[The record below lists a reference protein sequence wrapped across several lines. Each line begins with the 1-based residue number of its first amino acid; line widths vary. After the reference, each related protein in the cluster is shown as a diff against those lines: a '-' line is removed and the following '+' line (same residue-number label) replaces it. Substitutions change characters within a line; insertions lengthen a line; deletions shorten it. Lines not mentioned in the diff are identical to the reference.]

1 MSSSDTESSSSSM
14 EVPKEEGKVTK
25 PEDDTTMKKK
35 EGRVGLGEEGTE
47 VVVSLEVA
55 GGGWRWLEVAR
66 HSPLRHFSSSAR
78 EGVGFNQT

>member
-1 MSSSDTESSSSSM
+1 M

-35 EGRVGLGEEGTE
+35 EGRVDLSEESTE
-47 VVVSLEVA
+47 VVVSLEVPH
-55 GGGWRWLEVAR
+55 
-66 HSPLRHFSSSAR
+66 HSPLRHFSSSCR